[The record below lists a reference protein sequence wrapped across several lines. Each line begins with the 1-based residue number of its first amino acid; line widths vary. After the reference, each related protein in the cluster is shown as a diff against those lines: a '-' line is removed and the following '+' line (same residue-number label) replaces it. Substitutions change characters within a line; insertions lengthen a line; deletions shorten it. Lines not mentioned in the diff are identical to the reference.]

1 MSKRA
6 KQLLGVLVVVTLI
19 AGGYY
24 FMTARSHSVNTS
36 GSDISSLTKTLPN
49 GNTLDLRTLRDS
61 RFQGLTPPN
70 YPTVDR
76 SEIGT
81 GNPFK

>member
-6 KQLLGVLVVVTLI
+6 KQLLGVLLTVVVI
-19 AGGYY
+19 AGMYY
-24 FMTARSHSVNTS
+24 FFIGKSNSVDTT
-36 GSDISSLTKTLPN
+36 GSDVSALTKTLPN
-49 GNTLDLRTLRDS
+49 GNTLDLKTLRDS